1 MVGASRFD
9 NVFTMNTCGGG
20 RFELRV
26 YEKKLLSHHDFINLI
41 KSCAPDK
48 NQSKP
53 VRPVNQ
59 HDFNTTMRTTPP
71 FRQARM
77 RAAGFSLLELLV
89 VISLIAV
96 LMTIGS
102 FGIKNFS
109 KASGVSSGIPI
120 AQGVFAEARALA
132 IEKGTNTRVMMH
144 ADNRTDSLNRERNL
158 RYMVV
163 QYQDDKGTEVTT
175 DDEWVTA
182 SKGVKLPE
190 GVFYSVDLSN
200 LGDAPNTSQ
209 SSSNLPGGQ
218 VQACR
223 TYEFNSQGII
233 TSPEPV
239 GNNVPRFVIRAG
251 SLAPGQAKPK
261 AVSGAGEKNA
271 GGFVIWRN
279 GRTSVFRHTDQ
290 INSDGAFWSNNTK
303 F

>member
-26 YEKKLLSHHDFINLI
+26 YEKKLLSYHDFINLI

-59 HDFNTTMRTTPP
+59 PDFNTTMRTTPP

-132 IEKGTNTRVMMH
+132 IERGTNTRVMMH

-163 QYQDDKGTEVTT
+163 QYEDGTN
-175 DDEWVTA
+175 WITA

-200 LGDAPNTSQ
+200 LGPNTSQ
-209 SSSNLPGGQ
+209 SSGNLPGGQ
-218 VQACR
+218 VQNCR

>member
-1 MVGASRFD
+1 
-9 NVFTMNTCGGG
+9 
-20 RFELRV
+20 
-26 YEKKLLSHHDFINLI
+26 
-41 KSCAPDK
+41 
-48 NQSKP
+48 
-53 VRPVNQ
+53 
-59 HDFNTTMRTTPP
+59 
-71 FRQARM
+71 
-77 RAAGFSLLELLV
+77 
-89 VISLIAV
+89 
-96 LMTIGS
+96 
-102 FGIKNFS
+102 
-109 KASGVSSGIPI
+109 
-120 AQGVFAEARALA
+120 
-132 IEKGTNTRVMMH
+132 VMMH

-163 QYQDDKGTEVTT
+163 QYQDDA
-175 DDEWVTA
+175 DEWVTA

-209 SSSNLPGGQ
+209 SSGNLPGGQ
-218 VQACR
+218 VQNCR

>member
-1 MVGASRFD
+1 
-9 NVFTMNTCGGG
+9 
-20 RFELRV
+20 
-26 YEKKLLSHHDFINLI
+26 
-41 KSCAPDK
+41 
-48 NQSKP
+48 
-53 VRPVNQ
+53 
-59 HDFNTTMRTTPP
+59 MRTDAL

-77 RAAGFSLLELLV
+77 RANGFSLLELLV

-96 LMTIGS
+96 LMTVGS

-109 KASGVSSGIPI
+109 KASGVSSGVPI

-144 ADNRTDSLNRERNL
+144 CDNRTDSLNRERNL

-163 QYQDDKGTEVTT
+163 QFEDDKETEVTT

-190 GVFYSVDLSN
+190 GVYYSVDLSN
-200 LGDAPNTSQ
+200 LGDAPNTTQ
-209 SSSNLPGGQ
+209 SSSKLPGGQ
-218 VQACR
+218 SQVCR
-223 TYEFNSQGII
+223 TYDFNSQGII
-233 TSPEPV
+233 TQPAPD
-239 GNNVPRFVIRAG
+239 GNDVPRFVIRAG
-251 SLAPGQAKPK
+251 SLAPGQSKPK
-261 AVSGAGEKNA
+261 AVSGAGERNA

-290 INSDGAFWSNNTK
+290 INSNSNFWSDNTK

>member
-132 IEKGTNTRVMMH
+132 IERGTNTRVMMH

-163 QYQDDKGTEVTT
+163 QYQDDA
-175 DDEWVTA
+175 DEWVTA

-190 GVFYSVDLSN
+190 GVFYSVSLSN
-200 LGDAPNTSQ
+200 RSTAPNTDQ
-209 SSSNLPGGQ
+209 SSGNLPGGQ
-218 VQACR
+218 IQNCR
-223 TYEFNSQGII
+223 AYEFNSQGII
-233 TSPEPV
+233 IKPEPDSGTEY
-239 GNNVPRFVIRAG
+239 GNNPPRFVIRAG
-251 SLAPGQAKPK
+251 SLAPGQTEPTA
-261 AVSGAGEKNA
+261 ASGAGERNA

-279 GRTSVFRHTDQ
+279 GRTSVFRHPDQ
-290 INSDGAFWSNNTK
+290 IF